1 MRRGGRGGGRE
12 KRGGGRREG
21 RDDRQEEGE
30 GGGGKAGRDKK
41 RDLFSFLP
49 PFLPEGEGERERGRE
64 RCQSYRALPAGWRAV
79 CGSSTAE
86 EGADEVGGCWFAAA
100 ATLRGRS
107 APMDGGGLSGTSR
120 SRLAATARRVKP
132 WRHRSKQ
139 VQRERGRRVPMGRPR
154 VWPSL
159 PAGMPVASR

>member
-1 MRRGGRGGGRE
+1 MQREGGR
-12 KRGGGRREG
+12 KGGGRRNKEG
-21 RDDRQEEGE
+21 GSEGE
-30 GGGGKAGRDKK
+30 K
-41 RDLFSFLP
+41 
-49 PFLPEGEGERERGRE
+49 ERGRE

-79 CGSSTAE
+79 CGDSTAE
-86 EGADEVGGCWFAAA
+86 EGADEVGGCLFAAA

-139 VQRERGRRVPMGRPR
+139 VQRERERRVPMGRPR
-154 VWPSL
+154 
-159 PAGMPVASR
+159 AGHRCPPGCQWRHGEVNTNGPVDQLYLS